1 MMFRS
6 LAIRGASILC
16 LGLGVLACSTTV
28 GVRDVYVSLDQD
40 GARRRTEFFTDS
52 NAIFCVVELSSAR
65 SGVTLEVL
73 IRQLSLIDVTSG
85 DEGNVS
91 RVLAASDQPV
101 AKGTAQRVA
110 IPLAPPEL
118 ENKDT
123 ADATASPPF
132 SPGDYQCEV
141 SVDGA
146 AQAPVAFRISLAQ
159 CPASEIKEGTLCL
172 GYYKAGTK
180 CRRYGD
186 SSKESVSCTCEGG
199 TKKWQCG

>member
-1 MMFRS
+1 MVRS
-6 LAIRGASILC
+6 LLARGASLLC
-16 LGLGVLACSTTV
+16 LGFGVLACSTTV

-52 NAIFCVVELSSAR
+52 DTIFCVVELSSAR
-65 SGVTLEVL
+65 SGVTLDVL

-91 RVLAASDQPV
+91 RVLAASDQAV
-101 AKGTAQRVA
+101 SKGTSQRLA
-110 IPLAPPEL
+110 IPLARPEL
-118 ENKDT
+118 EDKDA
-123 ADATASPPF
+123 ADATAAPPF
-132 SPGDYQCEV
+132 SAGDYQCEV

-146 AQAPVAFRISLAQ
+146 AQAPVSFRISLAQ
-159 CPASEIKEGTLCL
+159 CPASEIKENTLCL

-199 TKKWQCG
+199 SKKWKCG